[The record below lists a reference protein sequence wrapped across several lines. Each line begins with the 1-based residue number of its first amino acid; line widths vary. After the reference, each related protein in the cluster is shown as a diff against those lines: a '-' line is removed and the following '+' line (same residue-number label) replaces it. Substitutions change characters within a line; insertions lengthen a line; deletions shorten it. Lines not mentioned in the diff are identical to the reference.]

1 MAAGAF
7 LPLEV
12 SFDPS
17 SAAMSWTTLHLNSS
31 FVSYFHFFSYY
42 FGPHPS
48 SADCVSVKGADPPY
62 IKDTYPAE
70 AMAEVVVANL
80 YKSKTI
86 QCMASCPGVLREL
99 GGLQVMTLCS
109 LGPSDG
115 LFCINDRMVSW
126 GRPAMIVKGTIEVTK
141 MSDSRNEFFGRSFWS
156 MVPHW

>member
-1 MAAGAF
+1 MY
-7 LPLEV
+7 V
-12 SFDPS
+12 SFSFSLS
-17 SAAMSWTTLHLNSS
+17 SIH
-31 FVSYFHFFSYY
+31 V
-42 FGPHPS
+42 
-48 SADCVSVKGADPPY
+48 DCVSVKGADPPY

-70 AMAEVVVANL
+70 AMAEVVVAKL

-99 GGLQVMTLCS
+99 GSLQVMTLCS

-141 MSDSRNEFFGRSFWS
+141 MSDSRNEFLGRSFWS

>member
-1 MAAGAF
+1 MIHPVRQCLGQRCISSQ
-7 LPLEV
+7 V
-12 SFDPS
+12 SSHISTCFVLLCPPS
-17 SAAMSWTTLHLNSS
+17 NHL
-31 FVSYFHFFSYY
+31 F
-42 FGPHPS
+42 
-48 SADCVSVKGADPPY
+48 ADCVSVKGADPPY

-126 GRPAMIVKGTIEVTK
+126 GRPATIVKGTIEVTK
-141 MSDSRNEFFGRSFWS
+141 MSDSRNEFLGRNFRSL
-156 MVPHW
+156 VPHW